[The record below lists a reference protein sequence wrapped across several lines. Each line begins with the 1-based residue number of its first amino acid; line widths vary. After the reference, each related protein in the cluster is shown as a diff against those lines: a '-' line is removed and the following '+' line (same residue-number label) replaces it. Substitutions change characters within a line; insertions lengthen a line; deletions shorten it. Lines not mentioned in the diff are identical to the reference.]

1 MKTADEIGRAILER
15 LAAQAAANRASG
27 DRLRAEVRA
36 VWERHPKC
44 TAKEAVSKLIRRPL
58 PSVRRVQELLKQ
70 IRAESAI
77 HR

>member
-1 MKTADEIGRAILER
+1 VKSSAEIGQAILER

-36 VWERHPKC
+36 VWEQDPDC
-44 TAKEAVSKLIRRPL
+44 TAKEALRKLARRPL

-70 IRAESAI
+70 LRADSTPY
-77 HR
+77 R